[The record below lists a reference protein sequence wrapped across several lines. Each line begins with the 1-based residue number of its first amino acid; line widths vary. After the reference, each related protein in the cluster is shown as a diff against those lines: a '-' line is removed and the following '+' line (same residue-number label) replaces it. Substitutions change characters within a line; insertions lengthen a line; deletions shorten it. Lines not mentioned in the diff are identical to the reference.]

1 MSYHALRTHVFVF
14 ARPYHTL
21 PTYAFGSVWLVWYIT
36 SCILHDNTRAPAY
49 NSWPPVHVTYACKY
63 TQGHPLRS
71 QGPAQKRKDTR
82 IELVVLVHGGRRD
95 VIRPAPHVDLSHTAG
110 ALACQI
116 SCRACTCGVRVSS
129 RACIQRHGSRPS
141 PRSRSCLNACMR
153 VCLYASAK
161 DLVSAVL
168 LYGLLLVQALE
179 RAVMPLV
186 EAPIFLNRDPQESHV
201 LQDRQACLD
210 RPLQD

>member
-1 MSYHALRTHVFVF
+1 MHTQG
-14 ARPYHTL
+14 RPL
-21 PTYAFGSVWLVWYIT
+21 
-36 SCILHDNTRAPAY
+36 
-49 NSWPPVHVTYACKY
+49 HVTCMHVH
-63 TQGHPLRS
+63 TRTHPLRS
-71 QGPAQKRKDTR
+71 QGRAQRRKDTS

-95 VIRPAPHVDLSHTAG
+95 VIRPAPHVDLYTHSMRLG
-110 ALACQI
+110 MSNLLARMHLL
-116 SCRACTCGVRVSS
+116 SPPHVSGES
-129 RACIQRHGSRPS
+129 ASARQPVFRHGCRPP
-141 PRSRSCLNACMR
+141 PRSRSRLNACMR

-168 LYGLLLVQALE
+168 LHGLLLVQALE
-179 RAVMPLV
+179 RAVVALV

>member
-1 MSYHALRTHVFVF
+1 MVHHMM
-14 ARPYHTL
+14 
-21 PTYAFGSVWLVWYIT
+21 YIT
-36 SCILHDNTRAPAY
+36 RQHRTPAY
-49 NSWPPVHVTYACKY
+49 VCICICMLHMVHHIMYIARQHKDTSIQLVAPVHVTYACMY